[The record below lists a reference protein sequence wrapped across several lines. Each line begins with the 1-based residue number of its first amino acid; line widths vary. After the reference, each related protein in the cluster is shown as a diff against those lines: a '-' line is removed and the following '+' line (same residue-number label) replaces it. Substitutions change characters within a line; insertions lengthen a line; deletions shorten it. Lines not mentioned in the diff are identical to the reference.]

1 MRYLPRLDILC
12 KLCGSLAIHWRTY
25 LLVCGGAGCSLVLAR
40 DTECLLMTGLL
51 VCLHT
56 SSIMCCAAATLIRS
70 YQYQPRYLCKDI
82 NEHPRISQC
91 PEKVL
96 CRRPQVLGLILF
108 ESGYCTKKRT

>member
-25 LLVCGGAGCSLVLAR
+25 LLVCGGAGCSLAGLGR

-70 YQYQPRYLCKDI
+70 YQYQPRYLLQSCQRTFA
-82 NEHPRISQC
+82 NFTVPGEYPYTRAFSFL
-91 PEKVL
+91 KVPSNVSS
-96 CRRPQVLGLILF
+96 PQG
-108 ESGYCTKKRT
+108 E

>member
-25 LLVCGGAGCSLVLAR
+25 LLVCGRAGCSLAGLGR

-70 YQYQPRYLCKDI
+70 YQYQPSYLLQSC
-82 NEHPRISQC
+82 
-91 PEKVL
+91 
-96 CRRPQVLGLILF
+96 
-108 ESGYCTKKRT
+108 

>member
-25 LLVCGGAGCSLVLAR
+25 LLVCGGAGCSLAGLGR

-70 YQYQPRYLCKDI
+70 YQYQPRYLLNSCQRTFANFI
-82 NEHPRISQC
+82 VPGE
-91 PEKVL
+91 
-96 CRRPQVLGLILF
+96 GL
-108 ESGYCTKKRT
+108 EGPYS